1 MLQHDKR
8 FFWNK
13 YDLPLL
19 VYLLTSRW
27 FPLWPQDRP
36 APSPGNAAQR
46 APTASCI
53 VHTHT
58 VCILYNVELHCR
70 GLHRVGLSKR
80 KRQMPSA
87 LLGSFHCVYGTG
99 LSDPL
104 YTRGQRVQ
112 PNQTQPMDR
121 KVPNSSDDIWL
132 FLLDILTLWVGG
144 TTVTKHFDN
153 LAIA

>member
-8 FFWNK
+8 FIWNK

-87 LLGSFHCVYGTG
+87 LLGSFFIVCMAPERIEWPTIY
-99 LSDPL
+99 
-104 YTRGQRVQ
+104 QRSKS
-112 PNQTQPMDR
+112 TA
-121 KVPNSSDDIWL
+121 KPNSTNGPESAKQL
-132 FLLDILTLWVGG
+132 RRHLTFPLRYSYSMGG
-144 TTVTKHFDN
+144 RYYSN
-153 LAIA
+153 

>member
-1 MLQHDKR
+1 MKKINHPTPPPQPITPICLMLQHDKR
-8 FFWNK
+8 FIWNK

-27 FPLWPQDRP
+27 CPLWPQDRP

-99 LSDPL
+99 KDWVSHYIPGVKEYSQTKL
-104 YTRGQRVQ
+104 
-112 PNQTQPMDR
+112 NQWTGKCQTAQTTFDF
-121 KVPNSSDDIWL
+121 SS
-132 FLLDILTLWVGG
+132 
-144 TTVTKHFDN
+144 
-153 LAIA
+153 